1 MTAVARGRESV
12 LARLHALPLRVRLV
26 AILLTLLTVA
36 LLLLSLT
43 TAYLTQ
49 RDLRNGIDAELRSVA
64 APVAQAAIDDLGN
77 NGDAATLPT
86 GYAFAL
92 MLPDGTPVHV
102 VNPTGE
108 RLHPA
113 LPPITL
119 TDARVRSGE
128 PFTVTSTDGE
138 LKWRFVAGRVGTAG
152 TFALGL
158 PLRSVEE
165 TVARLLLT
173 SGLISAAVLAL
184 CALIGW
190 YAVSR
195 AFRPLRQI
203 EDTAAQIA
211 KGDLT
216 RRVPVSPAQDE
227 VASLGQSLNV
237 MLAHIEQSFDV
248 REASRERMR
257 QFVSDASHEL
267 RTPLATVRGYAELHR
282 QGALPD
288 ASATTAAFGRIEAE
302 ATRMSGL
309 VEDLLTLAR
318 LDEEPETVRTEV
330 DLTVLAADAVADARA
345 RAPERVI
352 RLQGTLG
359 ALEPTLVIA
368 MEARLRQVIT
378 NVVANALA
386 HTPDG
391 TPVEVRVG
399 RAPQATRDTAA
410 HELGHGRDEAVIEV
424 IDHGPGIPP
433 EDRQRVFERFVRADK
448 SRGRAT
454 GGGSGLGL
462 SIVAAIVASHGGQVG
477 LAETPGGGTTVIVH
491 LPTGVSQPAP
501 MER

>member
-1 MTAVARGRESV
+1 MTVVARGRQS
-12 LARLHALPLRVRLV
+12 LHTRLHALPLRIRLV
-26 AILLTLLTVA
+26 AILLGLLAIA

-49 RDLRNGIDAELRSVA
+49 RDLLSGIDAELRSVA
-64 APVAQAAIDDLGN
+64 APVAQAALDDLGN
-77 NGDAATLPT
+77 NGDTSTLPT

-108 RLHPA
+108 DLHPA

-119 TDARVRSGE
+119 TDERVRTGE
-128 PFTVTSTDGE
+128 PFTVRSTDGD
-138 LKWRFVAGRVGTAG
+138 LQWRFVAGRVDKAAG

-158 PLRSVEE
+158 PLRSVQS
-165 TVARLLLT
+165 TVVRLLFT

-190 YAVSR
+190 YAVTR

-216 RRVPVSPAQDE
+216 RRVPVSPADDE
-227 VASLGQSLNV
+227 IASLGESLNV
-237 MLAHIEQSFDV
+237 MLAHIEDSFEV

-267 RTPLATVRGYAELHR
+267 RTPLATVRGYSELHR
-282 QGALPD
+282 QGALPND
-288 ASATTAAFGRIEAE
+288 EATTAAFGRIEAE
-302 ATRMSGL
+302 ATRMAGL

-318 LDEEPETVRTEV
+318 LDEEPQTVRTEV

-352 RLQGTLG
+352 RLTGVSDELS
-359 ALEPTLVIA
+359 ATLVWA
-368 MEARLRQVIT
+368 TEARIRQVVT

-399 RAPQATRDTAA
+399 TVSSVT
-410 HELGHGRDEAVIEV
+410 GDEAVLEV
-424 IDHGPGIPP
+424 IDHGPGIPV
-433 EDRQRVFERFVRADK
+433 EDRQKVFERFVRADK
-448 SRGRAT
+448 SRGRAS
-454 GGGSGLGL
+454 GGGGTGLGL
-462 SIVAAIVASHGGQVG
+462 AIVAAIVQAHGGRVG
-477 LAETPGGGTTVIVH
+477 LAETPGGGTTVVIH
-491 LPTGVSQPAP
+491 LPTGDSQAAP